1 MESLRRRG
9 YSMYPAPE
17 NEANMFYARTETEY
31 KSEGHIGYLRF
42 DFGKSGEEFWH
53 TWHPFNEMLNTECF
67 KQDFYRMMDILREG
81 PLQNRVSMRKYIDSH
96 GGRLAGREDWFG
108 FIIESERYRYYA
120 RLFPLSGDY
129 NGYIFAYE
137 K

>member
-9 YSMYPAPE
+9 YIMNPTPE
-17 NEANMFYARTETEY
+17 DEANMFYARTKTEY
-31 KSEGHIGYLRF
+31 QSEGYIGYLRF

-53 TWHPFNEMLNTECF
+53 TWHPFNEMLNTERF
-67 KQDFYRMMDILREG
+67 KQDFYPMVDFLREG
-81 PLQNRVSMRKYIDSH
+81 PLLNRNSMRKFTDLH
-96 GGRLAGREDWFG
+96 GGRLPGGENQFG
-108 FIIESERYRYYA
+108 YIIESDRYRYFA